1 MINNTTLQVLHNS
14 LSGDVLFDNLH
25 KTLYATDASV
35 YRKIPLAVAFPKDE
49 NDIVTL
55 IKFATNNNITLIPR
69 TAGTSL
75 AGQCVG
81 DGIVVDVSK
90 HFTKIISF
98 DEKTKTIT
106 LQPGIVR
113 DSLNVYLKPF
123 GLFFGPNTSTSNRCM
138 IGGMVGNN
146 SSGSTSIKYGVTR
159 DKVLSIDAILSDGS
173 TATFK
178 EITSDDFIKKTK
190 ENTQEGKI
198 YLSIYKELSSLE
210 NQQEIKN
217 EFPKEN
223 IHRRCTGYAVD
234 EFLKS
239 DLFGGKEPTINVAKL
254 LSGSEGTLAFS
265 TAITLQLDDV
275 APKESIMVCTHF
287 KSINESLKAT
297 VVAMNHNLYN
307 CELMD
312 KTILD
317 CTKNNRELAKNRFF
331 LQGDPKAVLMLEVAA
346 NTIEQAEI
354 LADSLIADLEK
365 NKFGYHHPKVY
376 GKDLAKVHYLR
387 KAGLGALAN
396 IIGDK
401 KAVACIEDTAVALKD
416 LPNYIEEFTLI
427 MAKYKQNAV
436 YYAHAGAGELHLR
449 PILNLK
455 KKADVVLF
463 RKITTE
469 TAELVKKYKGSFS
482 GEHGDGIVR
491 AEFIPLMI
499 GDKNYQLLRRIKKA
513 FDPNNVFNKGKI
525 TDAFS
530 MDESLRYQIDRI
542 EPEIKTIQDFSDS
555 EGILKL
561 AEKCNGSGDCRKPVE
576 AGGTMCPSYRATKD
590 EKDTTRARA
599 NTLREFLTN
608 SKKTNKFNHK
618 ELKEVFDLCLSCKA
632 CASECP
638 SNVDIATMKA
648 EFLYQ
653 YQETNGYSFRS
664 KLFANN
670 VKYNKLGSIAPALT
684 NAILN
689 TSFAKALM
697 GVSQKRSVPKLAPKT
712 LKSWYKKHIVNNK
725 ISAQGRNDKSNVIS
739 SKNVI
744 SNPNVISTEME
755 KSQSQSKKTVYLFCD
770 EFTNFY
776 DVEIGKDAF
785 YLLEKLGYNLQ
796 IINHQE
802 SGRSFISKGFLKEAK
817 EICNKNVSIF
827 KDIISDKTPLIGI
840 EPSAILTF
848 KDEYIRLADDKKSA
862 EKISKNTFTFE
873 EFLAKEIK
881 NNNLDT
887 SLFTSESKNLKI
899 HGHCHQKALS
909 GTHASFQ
916 ILNFPKNYSV
926 TIMNTGCCGMAG
938 SFGYEKEHYEIS
950 MQVGEDTLFPKVRNT
965 PNKTEIA
972 AAGTSCRHQIFDGTN
987 RVAKHPITI
996 LREALV

>member
-1 MINNTTLQVLHNS
+1 MMIDSNTLKKLHNS

-35 YRKIPLAVAFPKDE
+35 YRKIPLAVAFPKDK
-49 NDIVTL
+49 NDIITL
-55 IKFATNNNITLIPR
+55 IKFATKNNITLIPR

-90 HFTKIISF
+90 HFTNIISF
-98 DEKTKTIT
+98 DEKAKTIT
-106 LQPGIVR
+106 LEPGIVR
-113 DSLNVYLKPF
+113 DSLNVYLKPS

-138 IGGMVGNN
+138 MGGMVGNN

-159 DKVLSIDAILSDGS
+159 DKVLEIDAVLSDGS
-173 TATFK
+173 TAVFK
-178 EITSDDFIKKTK
+178 EITSAEFIKKTK
-190 ENTQEGKI
+190 ETSQEGNI
-198 YLSIYKELSSLE
+198 YQAIFEELSSKE
-210 NQQEIKN
+210 NQKEIKE
-217 EFPKEN
+217 EFPKET

-239 DLFGGKEPTINVAKL
+239 DLFGGTSPTINVAKF

-265 TAITLQLDDV
+265 TSITLQLDDV

-331 LQGDPKAVLMLEVAA
+331 LQGDPEAVLMLEVSA
-346 NTIEQAEI
+346 NSIEEAEV
-354 LADSLIADLEK
+354 LADNLIADLEK

-376 GKDLAKVHYLR
+376 GNDLAKVHYLR

-396 IIGDK
+396 IVGDK
-401 KAVACIEDTAVALKD
+401 KAVACIEDTAVALED
-416 LPNYIEEFTLI
+416 LPNYIEEFTKI
-427 MAKYKQNAV
+427 MDKYQQNAV

-455 KKADVVLF
+455 KKEDVVLF

-499 GDKNYQLLRRIKKA
+499 GEQNYQLLRRIKRA
-513 FDPNNVFNKGKI
+513 FDPKNVFNQGKI

-530 MDESLRYQIDRI
+530 MDESLRYEVNRN
-542 EPEIKTIQDFSDS
+542 EPKIKTIQNFSDS

-608 SKKTNKFNHK
+608 SEKENKFNHK
-618 ELKEVFDLCLSCKA
+618 ELKDVFDLCLSCKA

-653 YQETNGYSFRS
+653 YQEKNGYSFRS

-670 VKYNKLGSIAPALT
+670 AKYNKLGSAFPKIANFFT
-684 NAILN
+684 NSII
-689 TSFAKALM
+689 AKKVL
-697 GVSQKRSVPKLAPKT
+697 GVATERSVPKLANQTLESWLKKHHPKT
-712 LKSWYKKHIVNNK
+712 
-725 ISAQGRNDKSNVIS
+725 
-739 SKNVI
+739 
-744 SNPNVISTEME
+744 
-755 KSQSQSKKTVYLFCD
+755 SKKSVYLFND

-776 DVEIGKDAF
+776 DAEIGQDAVI
-785 YLLEKLGYNLQ
+785 LLEKLGYEVKTV
-796 IINHQE
+796 NHDE
-802 SGRSFISKGFLKEAK
+802 SGRSHISKGFLKEAK
-817 EICNKNVSIF
+817 QICNNNISIF
-827 KDIISDKTPLIGI
+827 KDIITDETPLLGI
-840 EPSAILTF
+840 EPSAILGF
-848 KDEYIRLADDKKSA
+848 RDEYIRLADDKASA
-862 EKISKNTFTFE
+862 EKIAKNSFTFE
-873 EFLAKEIK
+873 EFLSKELEKGNI
-881 NNNLDT
+881 DIT
-887 SLFTSESKNLKI
+887 LFTTTAKTLKI

-909 GTHASFQ
+909 GTHASFEV
-916 ILNFPKNYSV
+916 LNIPTNYKV
-926 TIMNTGCCGMAG
+926 TIINSGCCGMAG
-938 SFGYEKEHYEIS
+938 SFGYEKEHYKIS

-965 PNKTEIA
+965 PKETQIVA
-972 AAGTSCRHQIFDGTN
+972 SGTSCRHQIYDGTK
-987 RVAKHPITI
+987 RIAKHPITI
-996 LREALV
+996 LKEALN

>member
-1 MINNTTLQVLHNS
+1 MIDSNTLEKLHNS

-35 YRKIPLAVAFPKDE
+35 YRKIPLAVAFPKDKK
-49 NDIVTL
+49 DIITL
-55 IKFATNNNITLIPR
+55 IKFATKNNVTLIPR

-90 HFTKIISF
+90 HFTNIISF
-98 DEKTKTIT
+98 DEKAKTIT
-106 LQPGIVR
+106 LEPGIVR
-113 DSLNVYLKPF
+113 DSLNVYLKPY
-123 GLFFGPNTSTSNRCM
+123 GLFFGPNTCTSNRCM
-138 IGGMVGNN
+138 MGGMVGNN

-159 DKVLSIDAILSDGS
+159 DKVLEIDAILSDGS
-173 TATFK
+173 TAVFK
-178 EITSDDFIKKTK
+178 EITSAEFIKKTK
-190 ENTQEGKI
+190 ETSQEGKI
-198 YLSIYKELSSLE
+198 YQAIFEELSSEE
-210 NQQEIKN
+210 NQKEIKD
-217 EFPKEN
+217 EFPKET

-239 DLFGGKEPTINVAKL
+239 DLFGGTSPTINVAKF

-265 TAITLQLDDV
+265 TSITLQLDHL

-287 KSINESLKAT
+287 NSINESLKAT
-297 VVAMNHNLYN
+297 VIAMNHNLYN

-331 LQGDPKAVLMLEVAA
+331 LQGDPEAILMLEVSA
-346 NTIEQAEI
+346 NSIEEVEV
-354 LADSLIADLEK
+354 LADNLIADLEK
-365 NKFGYHHPKVY
+365 NKFGYHHPKIY

-396 IIGDK
+396 IVGDK
-401 KAVACIEDTAVALKD
+401 KAVACIEDTAVALED
-416 LPNYIEEFTLI
+416 LPNYIEEFTKI
-427 MAKYKQNAV
+427 MDKYQQNAV

-455 KKADVVLF
+455 KKEDVVLF

-491 AEFIPLMI
+491 AEFIPVMI
-499 GDKNYQLLRRIKKA
+499 GEQNYQLLRRIKKA
-513 FDPNNVFNKGKI
+513 FDPKNVFNQGKI

-530 MDESLRYQIDRI
+530 MDESLRYEVNRN
-542 EPEIKTIQDFSDS
+542 EPKIKTIQNFSDS

-608 SKKTNKFNHK
+608 SEKENKFNHK

-689 TSFAKALM
+689 TPFAKAAM
-697 GVSQKRSVPKLAPKT
+697 GVAQKRSVPKLAPKT
-712 LKSWYKKHIVNNK
+712 LKKWYKKL
-725 ISAQGRNDKSNVIS
+725 
-739 SKNVI
+739 
-744 SNPNVISTEME
+744 PNSVH
-755 KSQSQSKKTVYLFCD
+755 KKTVYLFCD

-785 YLLEKLGYNLQ
+785 HLFEKLGYKLQ
-796 IINHQE
+796 IINHEE

-817 EICNKNVSIF
+817 EVCNKNISIF
-827 KDIISDKTPLIGI
+827 KDLITEETPLIGV

-848 KDEYIRLADDKKSA
+848 RDEYVRLADDESAAKKIA
-862 EKISKNTFTFE
+862 KNAFTFE
-873 EFLAKEIK
+873 EFLAKEVENEKI
-881 NNNLDT
+881 DT
-887 SLFTSESKNLKI
+887 SLFTKKVKTLKI

-916 ILNFPKNYSV
+916 ILNIPENYKV
-926 TIMNTGCCGMAG
+926 TIINSGCCGMAG

-950 MQVGEDTLFPKVRNT
+950 MQVGEDTLFPKLRNT
-965 PNKTEIA
+965 PKETQIV
-972 AAGTSCRHQIFDGTN
+972 AAGTSCRHQIFDGTK
-987 RVAKHPITI
+987 RIAKHPITI
-996 LREALV
+996 LKEALN

>member
-1 MINNTTLQVLHNS
+1 MVKNARLENLHNS
-14 LSGDVLFDNLH
+14 LSGDVLYDNLH

-49 NDIVTL
+49 NDIKIL
-55 IKFATNNNITLIPR
+55 IDFANKENITLIPR

-81 DGIVVDVSK
+81 DGIVVDVAK
-90 HFTKIISF
+90 HFTNIIAF
-98 DEKTKTIT
+98 DEQAKTIK

-146 SSGSTSIKYGVTR
+146 SSGSTSIRYGVTR
-159 DKVLSIDAILSDGS
+159 DKVLAIDAILSDGFF
-173 TATFK
+173 ATFK
-178 EITSDDFIKKTK
+178 EISSAEFIKKTK
-190 ENTQEGKI
+190 ENTQEGF
-198 YLSIYKELSSLE
+198 IYKSIFEELSLE
-210 NQQEIKN
+210 ANQLEIKR
-217 EFPKEN
+217 EFPKEA

-239 DLFGGKEPTINVAKL
+239 DLFGGKSPTINVAKL
-254 LSGSEGTLAFS
+254 LAGSEGTLAFS
-265 TAITLQLDDV
+265 TAITVQLDDV
-275 APKESIMVCTHF
+275 APKESIMVCAHF

-297 VVAMNHNLYN
+297 LIAMNHNLYN

-312 KTILD
+312 KAILD
-317 CTKNNRELAKNRFF
+317 CTKNNRSLAKNRFF
-331 LQGDPKAVLMLEVAA
+331 LQGDPEAVLMLEVSA
-346 NTIEQAEI
+346 NTLEEVEA
-354 LADSLIADLEK
+354 LADKLIADLQQ

-376 GKDLAKVHYLR
+376 GKDIAKVHYLR
-387 KAGLGALAN
+387 KAGLGALGN
-396 IIGDK
+396 MVGDM
-401 KAVACIEDTAVALKD
+401 KAVACIEDTAVALED
-416 LPNYIEEFTLI
+416 LPNYIEEFTKI
-427 MAKYKQNAV
+427 MDKYQQDAI

-469 TAELVKKYKGSFS
+469 TAELVKKYQGSFS

-499 GDKNYQLLRRIKKA
+499 GEQNYQLLRRIKKA

-525 TDAFS
+525 TDAFP
-530 MDESLRYQIDRI
+530 MDKNLRYEVDRK
-542 EPEIKTIQDFSDS
+542 EPQIKTIQDFSDS

-576 AGGTMCPSYRATKD
+576 AGGTMCPSYRATKN
-590 EKDTTRARA
+590 EKETTRARA
-599 NTLREFLTN
+599 NILREVLTN
-608 SKKTNKFNHK
+608 NEAKNKFDSK
-618 ELKEVFDLCLSCKA
+618 ELKQVLDLCLSCKA

-670 VKYNKLGSIAPALT
+670 AKLNKLGSLT
-684 NAILN
+684 PTLSNAILN
-689 TSFAKALM
+689 TPFAKKAM
-697 GVSQKRSVPKLAPKT
+697 GVAVERSVPKLAKQT
-712 LKSWYKKHIVNNK
+712 LNSWYKKEFLNSE
-725 ISAQGRNDKSNVIS
+725 ISPKGRNDNTYV
-739 SKNVI
+739 NLNAV
-744 SNPNVISTEME
+744 ER
-755 KSQSQSKKTVYLFCD
+755 SQPKEIYLFND

-776 DVEIGKDAF
+776 DVEIGKDAVF
-785 YLLEKLGYNLQ
+785 LLEKLGYKVH
-796 IINHQE
+796 IINHEE
-802 SGRSFISKGFLKEAK
+802 SARSYISKGFLKDAK
-817 EICNKNVSIF
+817 AVCNKNIAIF
-827 KDIISDKTPLIGI
+827 KDIISSETPLIGI

-848 KDEYIRLADDKKSA
+848 RDEYLRLADDKTSA
-862 EKISKNTFTFE
+862 EKIAKHAFTFE
-873 EFLAKEIK
+873 EFLAKELEKENIDK
-881 NNNLDT
+881 
-887 SLFTSESKNLKI
+887 SLFTKEQKTLKI

-909 GTHASFQ
+909 GTNASFQ
-916 ILNFPKNYSV
+916 ILNIPDNYKV
-926 TIMNTGCCGMAG
+926 TILNTGCCGMAG
-938 SFGYEKEHYEIS
+938 SFGYEKEHYKVS
-950 MQVGEDTLFPKVRNT
+950 MQVGEDTLFPKIRNCSED
-965 PNKTEIA
+965 TEIA
-972 AAGTSCRHQIFDGTN
+972 AAGTSCRHQIYDGTK
-987 RVAKHPITI
+987 RIAKHPIT
-996 LREALV
+996 LLKEALL